1 MMWGKPEIR
10 CKWRRRKGD
19 MSEMEAR
26 YMSTE
31 KVTLES
37 EDSQIVTLQILQV
50 EGEYKCEK
58 PKLRG
63 TYIGSNIVVQQ
74 AKQSIRPSQHL
85 KGNKILE
92 IVIS

>member
-37 EDSQIVTLQILQV
+37 EDSQIVTLQILQAG
-50 EGEYKCEK
+50 GEYKYK
-58 PKLRG
+58 KSKTPRN
-63 TYIGSNIVVQQ
+63 IHMNIVVQQ
-74 AKQSIRPSQHL
+74 AKQRIRPSQYL
-85 KGNKILE
+85 KWKRIWK
-92 IVIS
+92 S